1 MEEQPRKPGSK
12 LFSKREIWLAASQGI
27 STFLALLSLF
37 LYLNTS
43 GRTEQEIRSMIF
55 GALMISNIF
64 LILTNRSRSLTILQ
78 TFKKR
83 NNRAVPWIVLLALG
97 VLFSLILIPPLRTIF
112 DLGAIGFTDWLT
124 MFVVSIAGL
133 LWYEVLKIARAKR
146 VAGL

>member
-1 MEEQPRKPGSK
+1 
-12 LFSKREIWLAASQGI
+12 LAASQGI

-37 LYLNTS
+37 LYLNAS
-43 GRTEQEIRSMIF
+43 GRSEQEIRSIIF

-83 NNRAVPWIVLLALG
+83 NNRALPWILLLALG
-97 VLFSLILIPPLRTIF
+97 VLFSLILIPPLRTLF

-124 MFVVSIAGL
+124 MFVVSIAGV

>member
-1 MEEQPRKPGSK
+1 
-12 LFSKREIWLAASQGI
+12 
-27 STFLALLSLF
+27 
-37 LYLNTS
+37 
-43 GRTEQEIRSMIF
+43 MIF

>member
-1 MEEQPRKPGSK
+1 
-12 LFSKREIWLAASQGI
+12 
-27 STFLALLSLF
+27 
-37 LYLNTS
+37 
-43 GRTEQEIRSMIF
+43 MIF

-83 NNRAVPWIVLLALG
+83 NNRAVPWIVILALG
-97 VLFSLILIPPLRTIF
+97 VLFSLILIPLLRTIF